1 MTSLADLQQLGLS
14 PGEIKVYDALLT
26 LGECTKTAL
35 AKESGVSPANVYDI
49 TNRLVGKGLI
59 SRVEKD
65 GVAHFTPA
73 NPTSL
78 RTYLEEKEKSLA
90 NERQLAELLLPQ
102 LLQRYHEHSDKVA
115 VQVFQGWN
123 GLKTVFEELLAECTK
138 GDENLVQGA
147 SHGANEEV
155 TDAFF
160 LKYSRM
166 RERKGIKTR
175 IIFNE
180 DLKNRKERIAYFL
193 HSKAYEVRFVAQ
205 TTPTEILCYH
215 DRVCI
220 IILTKEPLTIRITG
234 KEAASSFQQYFE
246 TAWSAASRN
255 GSLHKSAR

>member
-1 MTSLADLQQLGLS
+1 MPALSDLQQLGLS
-14 PGEIKVYDALLT
+14 PGEIKVYDALLD

-35 AKESGVSPANVYDI
+35 AKRSGVSPANIYDI
-49 TNRLVGKGLI
+49 TNRLLAKGLI
-59 SRVEKD
+59 SRVQKD

-73 NPTSL
+73 NPASL
-78 RTYLEEKEKSLA
+78 RTYLEEKEKALA
-90 NERQLAELLLPQ
+90 SERQIAELLLPQ
-102 LLQRYHEHSDKVA
+102 LLQRYHERSDNVA
-115 VQVFQGWN
+115 VQVFQGWS
-123 GLKTVFEELLAECTK
+123 GLRTVFEELLAECTK

-147 SHGANEEV
+147 SHGANEEM

-175 IIFNE
+175 IIFND
-180 DLKNRKERIAYFL
+180 DLKTCTERIAYFL
-193 HSKAYEVRFVAQ
+193 HSKAYEVRFAAQ

-215 DRVCI
+215 NRVCI

-246 TAWSAASRN
+246 TAWTAATR
-255 GSLHKSAR
+255 GGM